1 MFAAKKKKP
10 PRKGQG
16 AAKAKQLGL
25 FVDFSGEDMM
35 MNTEEDGDDGDLEAE
50 LAEITGKTP
59 ATKPK
64 PKEKTPLPMDHIEQ
78 MAEECMK
85 DVDEN
90 EDYDDDLENDEELL
104 AELKEMV
111 QEDEDESA
119 NSPVPIESAP
129 GPMNQLTVS
138 QSQSNA
144 ISVNAGG
151 LQDILEDRLQMYRVA
166 ISNSKETGETSKM
179 RRYERGLKTL
189 QTLLA
194 SAKKGKKIEEAEI
207 PPPVATGKSSATT
220 LQPDGLSAKGLE
232 AEYVED
238 GIAEMHQDAPRPA
251 DEELLPKPNVTVL
264 PVMSSIPEPQSIT
277 ESVTSVQS
285 EITDVST
292 TADTVINDS
301 SGCDDTKTKV
311 LLIGRQEEYKL
322 AALRAKQ
329 QGDISKAKE
338 YLKTSK
344 KFDVVIKA
352 LDRGEPV
359 DLSNLPPSPADASAQ
374 EKSPSPSSVVTLPD
388 QQGMDPKTEPPV
400 AVESGLPPP
409 PKDILEALHQRMEK
423 YKTAAA
429 QAKTNGNDRK
439 ARMHER
445 IAKQYQD
452 AIRAH
457 KAGRKVDFADLPV
470 PPGFSPI
477 PGVEETSGDHGIVGA
492 LEAASG
498 LATAEIE
505 EEVATE
511 DENGTPQLATQSP
524 VAKKPTKL
532 ADHGIQTAG
541 PTLTL
546 PAASEER
553 QSPKPLKKPT
563 PNDQLIQLSS
573 VAQQQLEF
581 IQNRKQ
587 QYMKAAV
594 QAKQKKNLEQAKH
607 FLRTA
612 KGFDPMIVAIQSGK
626 PVDISK
632 VPSPPDAEGDDDDD
646 FIMVHHKDVQ
656 ISPKMDEV
664 YTQLMNLLKE
674 QYEKCMSYSK
684 QFIHLG
690 NVAETTRFEKMA
702 ADCKKNLEI
711 FKLGQAQGLD
721 PPKYHFEERTFKTVR
736 IFSDISSTEMLL
748 FIVKGINLPAP
759 SGVATHD
766 LDAFIKFEFQY
777 PSTEQAQRNKT
788 TVIKNTNCPE
798 YNQSFM
804 LNINRNHRGFKR
816 IIQTKGIKFEIFHKG
831 GFLRSDKPVGTAQL
845 KLDKLE
851 TECEV
856 REIVEI
862 FEGRKST
869 GGRLELKVQIRE
881 PLNGQDLQI
890 NTEKWLVLDSATRA
904 QD

>member
-1 MFAAKKKKP
+1 MFAARKKKP
-10 PRKGQG
+10 PSKGQG
-16 AAKAKQLGL
+16 AATAKQLGL
-25 FVDFSGEDMM
+25 FVDFSCEDIMM
-35 MNTEEDGDDGDLEAE
+35 DTEEDGDDGDLEAE
-50 LAEITGKTP
+50 LAEITGKKP

-64 PKEKTPLPMDHIEQ
+64 PEEKTPLPMDHIEQ

-85 DVDEN
+85 DVDEDD
-90 EDYDDDLENDEELL
+90 EDDLENDEELL

-111 QEDEDESA
+111 QEEEDEEEESTDA
-119 NSPVPIESAP
+119 PVPIVCAP
-129 GPMNQLTVS
+129 GPVNQLPVS
-138 QSQSNA
+138 QSQSSA

-151 LQDILEDRLQMYRVA
+151 LQDILENRLQMYRVA
-166 ISNSKETGETSKM
+166 ISNAKEAGETSKM

-189 QTLLA
+189 QTMLA

-207 PPPVATGKSSATT
+207 PPPVATGKSSATV
-220 LQPDGLSAKGLE
+220 LQSDGLSAESLE
-232 AEYVED
+232 AECVKD
-238 GIAEMHQDAPRPA
+238 GIAELHQDAPEPA
-251 DEELLPKPNVTVL
+251 DEAALPKPNVTML
-264 PVMSSIPEPQSIT
+264 PVMSSVSEPQSIA
-277 ESVTSVQS
+277 ESVTSGQS
-285 EITDVST
+285 EIMDVST
-292 TADTVINDS
+292 TADKAINDS
-301 SGCDDTKTKV
+301 SGCDDAKTKV
-311 LLIGRQEEYKL
+311 LLIGRQKEYKL

-329 QGDISKAKE
+329 QGDITKAKE
-338 YLKTSK
+338 YMKISK

-352 LDRGEPV
+352 LDSGEPV
-359 DLSNLPPSPADASAQ
+359 DLSNLPPSPTDTSAQ
-374 EKSPSPSSVVTLPD
+374 EESPSPSSIVTLPD
-388 QQGMDPKTEPPV
+388 QQGMDSKTEPQV
-400 AVESGLPPP
+400 TEQSGPPPP
-409 PKDILEALHQRMEK
+409 PKDVLEALHQRMEK

-429 QAKTNGNDRK
+429 QAKTDGNDRK

-445 IAKQYQD
+445 IAKQYQG

-457 KAGRKVDFADLPV
+457 TAGRKVDFADLPV
-470 PPGFSPI
+470 PPGFPPI
-477 PGVEETSGDHGIVGA
+477 PGVEGASGDRDIVGT
-492 LEAASG
+492 LEAASR
-498 LATAEIE
+498 LATAEVE
-505 EEVATE
+505 EEEAAE
-511 DENGTPQLATQSP
+511 DESGTPQPAAESP
-524 VAKKPTKL
+524 VAKKPTML
-532 ADHGIQTAG
+532 PDHGVQTTG
-541 PTLTL
+541 STLTL
-546 PAASEER
+546 PTASEER

-563 PNDQLIQLSS
+563 PNDHLVQLSS

-581 IQNRKQ
+581 LQNRKQ
-587 QYMKAAV
+587 QYMKVAV

-632 VPSPPDAEGDDDDD
+632 VPSLPEADDDDD

-664 YTQLMNLLKE
+664 YTHLMNLLKE
-674 QYEKCMSYSK
+674 QYEKCMTYSK

-702 ADCKKNLEI
+702 ADCKKNIEI
-711 FKLGQAQGLD
+711 LKLGQAQGLD

-748 FIVKGINLPAP
+748 IIVKGINLPAP

-777 PSTEQAQRNKT
+777 PSAEQAQRNKT

-831 GFLRSDKPVGTAQL
+831 GFLRNDKPVGTAQL

-862 FEGRKST
+862 FDGRKST
-869 GGRLELKVQIRE
+869 GGRLELKVQMRE

-890 NTEKWLVLDSATRA
+890 NTDKWLLLDQTTR
-904 QD
+904 

>member
-10 PRKGQG
+10 ASKGQG
-16 AAKAKQLGL
+16 AATAKQLGL
-25 FVDFSGEDMM
+25 FVDFSCEDMM

-50 LAEITGKTP
+50 LAEITGKKP
-59 ATKPK
+59 IAKPK
-64 PKEKTPLPMDHIEQ
+64 PKEKTTLPMNHIEQ

-90 EDYDDDLENDEELL
+90 EDEDDDLENDEELL
-104 AELKEMV
+104 AELKEVV
-111 QEDEDESA
+111 QEEEEEST
-119 NSPVPIESAP
+119 NSPVPIEPAP
-129 GPMNQLTVS
+129 EAKNQLAS
-138 QSQSNA
+138 QPQLSA
-144 ISVNAGG
+144 VSVNSGG
-151 LQDILEDRLQMYRVA
+151 LQDTLEDRLQMYRVA
-166 ISNSKETGETSKM
+166 ISNAKQTGETSKM
-179 RRYERGLKTL
+179 KRYERGLKTL
-189 QTLLA
+189 QTMLA

-207 PPPVATGKSSATT
+207 PPPVATGKSSATV
-220 LQPDGLSAKGLE
+220 LQPDGLSAKCLE
-232 AEYVED
+232 AEYVEG
-238 GIAEMHQDAPRPA
+238 GITEMHQNIPRPA
-251 DEELLPKPNVTVL
+251 NERLLPKPSVTVL
-264 PVMSSIPEPQSIT
+264 PVMSSVSEPPSIA

-285 EITDVST
+285 ETIDAST
-292 TADTVINDS
+292 TDDAAINDS
-301 SGCDDTKTKV
+301 SGCDDTKTKI
-311 LLIGRQEEYKL
+311 LLIGRQKEYKL

-329 QGDISKAKE
+329 QGDITKTKE
-338 YLKTSK
+338 YMKTSK

-352 LDRGEPV
+352 LDIGEPV
-359 DLSNLPPSPADASAQ
+359 DLSNLPPSLTDTSAQ
-374 EKSPSPSSVVTLPD
+374 EKSLSPSSVLTLPD
-388 QQGMDPKTEPPV
+388 QQRMDPKAEPQV
-400 AVESGLPPP
+400 TIESGLPSP
-409 PKDILEALHQRMEK
+409 PKDVLEALHQRMEK

-429 QAKTNGNDRK
+429 QAKTDGNDRK
-439 ARMHER
+439 ARMHQR

-457 KAGRKVDFADLPV
+457 TAGRKVDFADLPA
-470 PPGFSPI
+470 PPGFPPI
-477 PGVEETSGDHGIVGA
+477 PGMEEAPGDRGIAGT
-492 LEAASG
+492 LEAASR
-498 LATAEIE
+498 LATAEVE
-505 EEVATE
+505 EE
-511 DENGTPQLATQSP
+511 DESGTPQTATQPP
-524 VAKKPTKL
+524 VAKKPAKTP
-532 ADHGIQTAG
+532 DHGVQTAG

-546 PAASEER
+546 PAASEEMK
-553 QSPKPLKKPT
+553 SPKPLKKPT
-563 PNDQLIQLSS
+563 PNDHLIQLSS

-581 IQNRKQ
+581 LQNRKK
-587 QYMKAAV
+587 QYMKAAL

-612 KGFDPMIVAIQSGK
+612 KGFDPMIAAVQSGK
-626 PVDISK
+626 PIDISK
-632 VPSPPDAEGDDDDD
+632 VPSPPEAEDDDDD
-646 FIMVHHKDVQ
+646 FIMVHHKDVL
-656 ISPKMDEV
+656 ILPKMDEV
-664 YTQLMNLLKE
+664 YTHLMNLLKE
-674 QYEKCMSYSK
+674 QYEKCMFYSK

-702 ADCKKNLEI
+702 ADCQKNIEI
-711 FKLGQAQGLD
+711 LKLGQAQGLD

-748 FIVKGINLPAP
+748 IVVKGINLPAP

-766 LDAFIKFEFQY
+766 LDAIVKFEFQY
-777 PSTEQAQRNKT
+777 PSMEQAQRNKT
-788 TVIKNTNCPE
+788 TVIRNTNCPE

-862 FEGRKST
+862 FDGRKST

-881 PLNGQDLQI
+881 PLSGQDLQI
-890 NTEKWLVLDSATRA
+890 NTEKWLILDPATRA